1 MNLFVTC
8 ECGQKKE
15 IIPANCGSSV
25 NCICGKTI
33 DVPRLS
39 DVRRSCGQTPYA
51 TTIIE
56 RLHSMSRSNELPPTD
71 RCCCCQSI
79 AIENVSCIVQCES
92 HAISGPGFWKTCVM
106 IVLSPS
112 WILSM
117 LLSSFGTPEVHGRAT
132 AIRLPLPVCGLCKKK
147 VLASDAERKKALRNI
162 PLYEELLLK
171 YPDAFTVIAK

>member
-1 MNLFVTC
+1 
-8 ECGQKKE
+8 
-15 IIPANCGSSV
+15 
-25 NCICGKTI
+25 
-33 DVPRLS
+33 
-39 DVRRSCGQTPYA
+39 
-51 TTIIE
+51 
-56 RLHSMSRSNELPPTD
+56 
-71 RCCCCQSI
+71 
-79 AIENVSCIVQCES
+79 
-92 HAISGPGFWKTCVM
+92 M

-171 YPDAFTVIAK
+171 YPDAFTVVSR